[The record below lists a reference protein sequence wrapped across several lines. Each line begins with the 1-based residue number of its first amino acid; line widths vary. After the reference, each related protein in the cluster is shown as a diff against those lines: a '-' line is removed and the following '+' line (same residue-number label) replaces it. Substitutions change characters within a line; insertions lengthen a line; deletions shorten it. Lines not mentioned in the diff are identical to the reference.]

1 MTICHAVG
9 YKATVSLASKILNPR
24 GRLGQPLL
32 SRFTDWQ
39 SGIKKGRALGP
50 SSRDGFCLGLE
61 SVVERRHDVLALGKP
76 GLETVVPVAT
86 VL

>member
-1 MTICHAVG
+1 MIICHAVC

-32 SRFTDWQ
+32 SRFTDWH

-50 SSRDGFCLGLE
+50 SLSICFCLGLE
-61 SVVERRHDVLALGKP
+61 SVVKRRHYVLALGKP